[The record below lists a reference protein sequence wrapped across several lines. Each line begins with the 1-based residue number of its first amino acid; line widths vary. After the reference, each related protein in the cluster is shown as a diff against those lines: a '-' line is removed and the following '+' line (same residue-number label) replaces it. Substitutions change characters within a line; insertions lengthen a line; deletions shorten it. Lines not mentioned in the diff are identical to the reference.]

1 MQCKYMITT
10 FDDSNTQKEKYYA
23 VTGGANCLGEVLDG
37 GVRLLGDVFEC
48 VVSLDNTTADQA
60 DDARPMKQ
68 LCCDIGH
75 VGSTEQGKRLCGT
88 SK

>member
-1 MQCKYMITT
+1 MFFKECH
-10 FDDSNTQKEKYYA
+10 TQVEEYDA
-23 VTGGANCLGEVLDG
+23 VTDRAEHLDEIVDCGE
-37 GVRLLGDVFEC
+37 RLLGDVFEC

-88 SK
+88 LK